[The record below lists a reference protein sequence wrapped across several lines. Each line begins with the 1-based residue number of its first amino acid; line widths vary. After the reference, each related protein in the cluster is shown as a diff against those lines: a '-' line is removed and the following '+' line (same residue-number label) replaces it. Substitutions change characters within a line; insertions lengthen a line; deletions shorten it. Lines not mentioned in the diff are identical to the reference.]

1 MPNDNEDAR
10 FERRLDELDIDD
22 CRPCGWTK
30 EQFRESIKASWR
42 KYGEKEKLI
51 TVPASLLDKVREL
64 MDAHDAMTKKP
75 TLLTIADYE
84 EIRHAVREALAEI
97 EGGIDETDKR

>member
-42 KYGEKEKLI
+42 KYGEKGKLI
-51 TVPASLLDKVREL
+51 IIPASLLDKVRAL
-64 MDAHDAMTKKP
+64 CNTFIGYKYYDPIQIHQFKA
-75 TLLTIADYE
+75 LT
-84 EIRHAVREALAEI
+84 AVREALAEI
-97 EGGIDETDKR
+97 EKGEKG